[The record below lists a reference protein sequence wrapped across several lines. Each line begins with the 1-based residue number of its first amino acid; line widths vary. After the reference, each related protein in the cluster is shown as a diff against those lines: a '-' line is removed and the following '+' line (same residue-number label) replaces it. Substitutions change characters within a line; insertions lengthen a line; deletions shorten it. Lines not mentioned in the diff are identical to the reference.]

1 MRLSALNG
9 HELLYLKM
17 EKDKELFLIVG
28 GWNKWSRR
36 QSDANT
42 SELFSIA
49 ASIFVLNV
57 IISLLPGVSAEAL
70 FISDS
75 DIWIVPNIRASGSV
89 TEVILDPEVNWVR
102 LGLQ

>member
-75 DIWIVPNIRASGSV
+75 DIWIVPNIWASGSV

>member
-1 MRLSALNG
+1 MRPSALNG

-28 GWNKWSRR
+28 GWNKWSKR

-57 IISLLPGVSAEAL
+57 IISLLAGVSAGAL
-70 FISDS
+70 FISGS
-75 DIWIVPNIRASGSV
+75 NIWIVPDILASGSI
-89 TEVILDPEVNWVR
+89 TEVILDPEVNWMR